1 MLGIYPVTPGLPE
14 YSIGSPVFSEAEI
27 TLSNG
32 NVLRIK
38 AKNASEEN
46 KYIQS
51 ATFNGRPFSTTV
63 LSHEEIMKGGTLVFE
78 MGPEP
83 NPGWGI

>member
-1 MLGIYPVTPGLPE
+1 MLGFYPVTPGLPE
-14 YSIGSPVFSEAEI
+14 YSIGSPVFSDASI

-32 NVLRIK
+32 NVLCIK
-38 AKNASEEN
+38 AKNVSEEN

>member
-1 MLGIYPVTPGLPE
+1 MHLQFEFKLIFKGKTFGKTLIYNFL
-14 YSIGSPVFSEAEI
+14 YSTGVK
-27 TLSNG
+27 
-32 NVLRIK
+32 VLRIK
-38 AKNASEEN
+38 AKNVSEEN

-83 NPGWGI
+83 DPGWGL